1 MSGAERVGTPRHAE
15 RAWADFVQWC
25 CGRGLK
31 SLPAHPWTVAV
42 FARWCEP
49 RLPIAQIARNV
60 RTIARVHLL
69 AGYPVPDRHP
79 TVRRTLRSIEARQD
93 ARRQGAALFRAE
105 DFTAS
110 DDPKRANRRDS
121 GKASHRAR
129 RTMRSRPNLVSR
141 RPPRT

>member
-1 MSGAERVGTPRHAE
+1 MLRHAE
-15 RAWADFVQWC
+15 RAWKDFAEWC
-25 CGRGLK
+25 RGRGLK
-31 SLPAHPWTVAV
+31 ALPAHPWTVAV

-49 RLPIAQIARNV
+49 RLPVAQIARNL

-105 DFTAS
+105 DFTSSGA
-110 DDPKRANRRDS
+110 PKRMKRHATA
-121 GKASHRAR
+121 GAPGRAR